1 MSYNTL
7 KDLEQNNKSTL
18 LSMFSGILNNIKN
31 ISFRKSSSIIK
42 DFPSVCELSYKS
54 HEYVERKKSSNTNMH
69 PIIPT
74 KGEIYNAF
82 ITEGVGRELTGNHL
96 VVIIQNQNSNMYS
109 DKVTV
114 VPIEGDGNKIKK
126 SYQVKLTNNDLFSG
140 KLDKDPSRI
149 IFSDI
154 LTIDKARLGRKIGSL
169 KDDKINRLNFLIKK
183 HLSLI

>member
-1 MSYNTL
+1 MNYKDL
-7 KDLEQNNKSTL
+7 KDMDDSNKSTL
-18 LSMFSGILNNIKN
+18 LSMFNGILTNVKN

-54 HEYVERKKSSNTNMH
+54 YECIEKKKASNTNMH

-74 KGEIYNAF
+74 RGEIYNAF
-82 ITEGVGRELTGNHL
+82 ITEGVGRELAGNHL
-96 VVIIQNQNSNMYS
+96 VVVIQNQNSNMYS

-126 SYQVKLTNNDLFSG
+126 SYQMKLSNEDLVSG
-140 KLDKDPSRI
+140 KIDKDPSRI

-154 LTIDKARLGRKIGSL
+154 LTLDKARLGRKIGML
-169 KDDKINRLNFLIKK
+169 NEEKIERLNILLRK
-183 HLSLI
+183 HLSL